1 MHTYIPRWRKLAAR
15 AQFRIQNFLCRP
27 HSHPSHYSHYSHNRP
42 CGSPLLE
49 AVQKVFKRTTAA
61 YPPFEGSRQAGA
73 AEYVLRGDVYSHC
86 RGDWQIALTKQNL
99 SNNLFYFIQKSL
111 TFCAFQRNIS
121 EFFLFRKWCIVAMQV
136 LPTADNR
143 FPIPP

>member
-1 MHTYIPRWRKLAAR
+1 MDPPCWRELVAR
-15 AQFRIQNFLCRP
+15 AYYNKSVSLIPYQLL
-27 HSHPSHYSHYSHNRP
+27 
-42 CGSPLLE
+42 PLLE

-61 YPPFEGSRQAGA
+61 YPSFEGSPQAGA

-99 SNNLFYFIQKSL
+99 SNNLFYFFQKSL
-111 TFCAFQRNIS
+111 TFCVSQSNLS

>member
-1 MHTYIPRWRKLAAR
+1 MNLDTIDYLLC
-15 AQFRIQNFLCRP
+15 NF
-27 HSHPSHYSHYSHNRP
+27 
-42 CGSPLLE
+42 
-49 AVQKVFKRTTAA
+49 
-61 YPPFEGSRQAGA
+61 AGGA
-73 AEYVLRGDVYSHC
+73 DIEEFDDFSF
-86 RGDWQIALTKQNL
+86 D
-99 SNNLFYFIQKSL
+99 FFQKSL